1 MRRRRQSFGSIG
13 RSRRVRQAEP
23 LSRSFLRKSNR
34 WPGKPNYRRHSQAQV
49 KMPQFPSNAGES
61 PLSRAARRADQAT
74 RYPPSTGP
82 GREVAMRFSAQK
94 PETSGDVTR
103 RALLGGFAL
112 TLAGCNSSGVDFGA
126 GAPAVSAPPPAG
138 GPLVGETLGSGP
150 VRVGMILPLTQNG
163 GPSPIGGSMR
173 NAAQLAIDDSGAS
186 YVTLMIEDDHSSADG
201 AAQDA
206 QAELGAGAQLIL
218 GPVFASDVRAASASA
233 KSAGRPMIA
242 FSTDVGVAAPGVYL
256 LSFLIQGYVD
266 RIIQYAVSA
275 GKKSFAIMAPQNDYG
290 NVATDRFEQTAA
302 GVNAQVV
309 VTARYAA
316 GQMGT
321 AAQQVAAVQGQIDA
335 LFIPEQADA
344 MQAVANALSAS
355 SVKTQFL
362 GTGVW
367 NDARVLKIPQMQGAW
382 FAAPDNSGFNAF
394 AQRYKA
400 KFNSEPARL
409 ATLSYDAA
417 TLAAAL
423 ARKGGPDP
431 YNERAL
437 TNVSGFSGADGVFR
451 FRPDGTNERGLAVI
465 EIDGGA
471 AKVISPAPRS
481 FVAG

>member
-1 MRRRRQSFGSIG
+1 
-13 RSRRVRQAEP
+13 
-23 LSRSFLRKSNR
+23 
-34 WPGKPNYRRHSQAQV
+34 
-49 KMPQFPSNAGES
+49 
-61 PLSRAARRADQAT
+61 
-74 RYPPSTGP
+74 
-82 GREVAMRFSAQK
+82 
-94 PETSGDVTR
+94 
-103 RALLGGFAL
+103 
-112 TLAGCNSSGVDFGA
+112 
-126 GAPAVSAPPPAG
+126 
-138 GPLVGETLGSGP
+138 
-150 VRVGMILPLTQNG
+150 MILPLTQNG
-163 GPSPIGGSMR
+163 GPSPIGVSMR
-173 NAAQLAIDDSGAS
+173 NAAQLAVDDFGGP
-186 YVTLMIEDDHSSADG
+186 YITLMVQDDHSSSDG
-201 AAQDA
+201 AAQAA
-206 QAELGAGAQLIL
+206 QSELGAGAQLIL
-218 GPVFASDVRAASASA
+218 GPVFANDVRAASAAA

-242 FSTDVGVAAPGVYL
+242 FSTDASVAAPGVYL
-256 LSFLIQGYVD
+256 LSFLIETYVD
-266 RIIQYAVSA
+266 RIVQYSVSS

-290 NVATDRFEQTAA
+290 NVATDRFQQTAA
-302 GVNAQVV
+302 GVNAQIV
-309 VTARYAA
+309 VTARYSA
-316 GQMGT
+316 GQMAT
-321 AAQQVAAVQGQIDA
+321 AAQQVAAVQGQVDA

-344 MQAVANALSAS
+344 MQAVANALSS
-355 SVKTQFL
+355 NSVKTQLL

-382 FAAPDNSGFNAF
+382 FSAPDNSGFNAF

-423 ARKGGPDP
+423 ARNGGPDP